1 MALQQIERSYELQ
14 FSVGA
19 AQPGVLVEVPVIAS
33 DVRVG
38 HVNYAHMQRLS
49 FLLIFG
55 SAILSAANPF
65 AGRWDMTVITPAATY
80 PGWIELVEKDGAP
93 QVRMQPR
100 GGSVHP
106 VANVRMEGSHLILV
120 ISPASGDHPE
130 LLWDLTVS
138 GSHISGV
145 QKRGD
150 ATAGDLKGVRAPELK
165 RNAPKAW
172 TAPEPL
178 FNGKDL
184 TGWEPDNPAA
194 NHWVAQDGAIL
205 NQTHGANLKSTR
217 KFDDFKL
224 HIEFNCPEGGN
235 SGIYLRGRYEVQ
247 VEYEPAGTED
257 RFHGMGA
264 VYGMVPTA
272 VDVPRTPGKWESF
285 DITLVGRNV
294 TIVRNGIQIVDN
306 QEIAGIT
313 GGALD
318 SNEGEPGPF
327 YFQGDHT
334 GGMMYRNITIS
345 VPKR

>member
-1 MALQQIERSYELQ
+1 M
-14 FSVGA
+14 
-19 AQPGVLVEVPVIAS
+19 
-33 DVRVG
+33 
-38 HVNYAHMQRLS
+38 
-49 FLLIFG
+49 
-55 SAILSAANPF
+55 
-65 AGRWDMTVITPAATY
+65 
-80 PGWIELVEKDGAP
+80 ELVEKDGAP

-106 VANVRMEGSHLILV
+106 VANVRMEASHLILV
-120 ISPASGDHPE
+120 ISPGSDNRPDVV
-130 LLWDLTVS
+130 WDLAAN
-138 GSHISGV
+138 GDRLAGV

-150 ATAGDLKGVRAPELK
+150 TAAGELKGVRAPELK
-165 RNAPKAW
+165 RKAPKAW

-194 NHWVAQDGAIL
+194 NHWVAQDGVLL
-205 NQTHGANLKSTR
+205 NQTKGANLKSTR

-224 HIEFNCPEGGN
+224 HIEFNCPENGN
-235 SGIYLRGRYEVQ
+235 SGVYLRGRYEVQ

-257 RFHGMGA
+257 NYHSMGS
-264 VYGMVPTA
+264 VYGMVPTMA
-272 VDVPRTPGKWESF
+272 DVPRTPGKWESF
-285 DITLVGRNV
+285 DITLIGRNV
-294 TIVRNGIQIVDN
+294 TIIRNGTKIVDN

-334 GGMMYRNITIS
+334 GGMMYRNITVS